1 MNTIHNRPAVQ
12 VGVDWIC
19 AAFTWPA
26 DDLKEF
32 KAVRKEFKRL
42 KDLQDKLRSDLQA
55 LRNTE
60 KEAHATLASKPSVE
74 TVATAEQ
81 ARRAVSLSAEELPR
95 SLKHLSNSLDELVR
109 SRLAPLAVKLNSAI
123 AEFLI
128 AESKT
133 IESQEQAQH
142 KKYQTDQFIPSELIR
157 ALVYRASRFYA
168 AAQSIEKLAGGGAGS
183 VSPDSSLDGV
193 IPPEK

>member
-1 MNTIHNRPAVQ
+1 MNTVYNRPAVQ
-12 VGVDWIC
+12 VGVDWIS

-42 KDLQDKLRSDLQA
+42 KDLQNSLRADLQA

-60 KEAHATLASKPSVE
+60 KEAHDTLASKPSAE
-74 TVATAEQ
+74 TVAAAQ
-81 ARRAVSLSAEELPR
+81 AARRAVSLAAEELPR
-95 SLKHLSNSLDELVR
+95 SLKHLNNSLDELVR
-109 SRLAPLAVKLNSAI
+109 NRLAPVAGKLNKAI

-128 AESKT
+128 TESKT

-142 KKYQTDQFIPSELIR
+142 EKYQTDQFIPSELIR
-157 ALVYRASRFYA
+157 ALVYRASRFYTA
-168 AAQSIEKLAGGGAGS
+168 SQSIGKLAGGGAGS

-193 IPPEK
+193 VPSN